1 MRLYVEAALQDYL
14 AGLAVPFVVRLQ
26 QTRRLVGLTRLKN
39 LSRQN
44 RNAEVGS
51 WFAPEAW
58 GRGANTESKLLLLEY
73 AFERLHCIRVE
84 FQTDSRNIR
93 SRNALVRLELLRKES
108 CDRGV
113 LLARDPVGIQCS
125 SASSTTS
132 GRLSNAILRP
142 GLRHNYC
149 ETGRAIA
156 PHMVDLLE

>member
-1 MRLYVEAALQDYL
+1 M
-14 AGLAVPFVVRLQ
+14 GF
-26 QTRRLVGLTRLKN
+26 TRLKN

-93 SRNALVRLELLRKES
+93 SRNALAAIGAIEEGILRSRRITREGSRRDSVFFSILDNEWPLVK
-108 CDRGV
+108 RH
-113 LLARDPVGIQCS
+113 LTARVEAQ
-125 SASSTTS
+125 
-132 GRLSNAILRP
+132 LSNLAACLNPSAGRP
-142 GLRHNYC
+142 NATMYEPSLTNTVN
-149 ETGRAIA
+149 E
-156 PHMVDLLE
+156 PL

>member
-1 MRLYVEAALQDYL
+1 MRLYVETALQDYL

-26 QTRRLVGLTRLKN
+26 QTCRLVGFTRLKN

-93 SRNALVRLELLRKES
+93 SRNALAAIGAIEEGILRSWRITREGSRRDSVFFSILDNEWPLVKRHLTARVEAQLLRIRAG
-108 CDRGV
+108 D
-113 LLARDPVGIQCS
+113 
-125 SASSTTS
+125 SAPY
-132 GRLSNAILRP
+132 G
-142 GLRHNYC
+142 
-149 ETGRAIA
+149 
-156 PHMVDLLE
+156 

>member
-1 MRLYVEAALQDYL
+1 M
-14 AGLAVPFVVRLQ
+14 
-26 QTRRLVGLTRLKN
+26 GLTRLKN

-93 SRNALVRLELLRKES
+93 SRNALAAIGAIEEGILRSRRITREGSRRDSVFFSILDNEWPLVKRHLTARVEAQLLRNRAG
-108 CDRGV
+108 D
-113 LLARDPVGIQCS
+113 
-125 SASSTTS
+125 SAPY
-132 GRLSNAILRP
+132 G
-142 GLRHNYC
+142 
-149 ETGRAIA
+149 
-156 PHMVDLLE
+156 

>member
-1 MRLYVEAALQDYL
+1 M
-14 AGLAVPFVVRLQ
+14 GF
-26 QTRRLVGLTRLKN
+26 TRLKN

-93 SRNALVRLELLRKES
+93 SRNALAAIGAIEEGILRSRRITREGSRRDSVFFSILDNEWPLVKRHLTARVEAQLLRNRAG
-108 CDRGV
+108 D
-113 LLARDPVGIQCS
+113 
-125 SASSTTS
+125 SAPY
-132 GRLSNAILRP
+132 G
-142 GLRHNYC
+142 
-149 ETGRAIA
+149 
-156 PHMVDLLE
+156 

>member
-26 QTRRLVGLTRLKN
+26 QTRRLVGFTRLKN

-93 SRNALVRLELLRKES
+93 SRNALAAIGAIEEGILRSRRITREGSRRDSVFFSILDNEWPLVKRHLTARVEAQLLRNRAG
-108 CDRGV
+108 D
-113 LLARDPVGIQCS
+113 
-125 SASSTTS
+125 SAPY
-132 GRLSNAILRP
+132 G
-142 GLRHNYC
+142 
-149 ETGRAIA
+149 
-156 PHMVDLLE
+156 